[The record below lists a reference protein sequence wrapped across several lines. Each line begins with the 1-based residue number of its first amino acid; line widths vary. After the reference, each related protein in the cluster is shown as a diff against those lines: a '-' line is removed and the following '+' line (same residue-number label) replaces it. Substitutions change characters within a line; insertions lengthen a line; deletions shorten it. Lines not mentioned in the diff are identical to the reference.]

1 MARASLRCRPHLIPS
16 LAATVLLIAAVA
28 ERPYGYYVLLRWAT
42 CAAAIFVA
50 YKAYV
55 WKGIWAVWLFGFVAV
70 LFNPLFRIHLTR
82 DIWRPVDV
90 VTAAAFV
97 AAAFVLR
104 QPHGHG
110 ESGKDNQVQ

>member
-1 MARASLRCRPHLIPS
+1 MGKAFLRCRPHLIPCVG
-16 LAATVLLIAAVA
+16 AAVLLVLAVA
-28 ERPYGYYVLLRWAT
+28 KWPYGYYVLLRWAT

-55 WKGIWAVWLFGFVAV
+55 WKSIWAVWLFGFVAV

-82 DIWRPVDV
+82 DIWQPINV

-97 AAAFVLR
+97 VVVFVLR
-104 QPHGHG
+104 QPSEHHESEGDSQG
-110 ESGKDNQVQ
+110 E